1 MLERY
6 ATRFSVVEVNSSF
19 YRHHQQSTYQR
30 WARTVPADFRFS
42 LKLPQRI
49 SHVLGLRGAGP
60 VLDRFLDESAGLD
73 GKLGGLLLQLPPSL
87 ALDAR
92 AASGFFRALRNRSDA
107 ALVCEPR
114 HASWFTPKADAL
126 FARFAVTRV
135 AADPARFAQAG
146 HPSPEPLWPYWRWH
160 GSPRIYY
167 SDYPD
172 AALTALAAEVRR
184 VGAGRTAPWVIF
196 DNTAHGFATTNAAR
210 FQELLASAPHGK
222 TAPGLADA

>member
-6 ATRFSVVEVNSSF
+6 ATRFSIVEVNSSF

-42 LKLPQRI
+42 LKLPRQI
-49 SHVLGLRGAGP
+49 SHALGLRGAGAA
-60 VLDRFLDESAGLD
+60 LDRFLDEAAGLD

-92 AASGFFRALRNRSDA
+92 VASGFFRALRNRSDA

-114 HASWFTPKADAL
+114 HASWFTPKADTL

-135 AADPARFAQAG
+135 AADPARFAGAG
-146 HPSPEPLWPYWRWH
+146 HPGPDPLWPYWRWH

-172 AALTALAAEVRR
+172 TALAALADEVRR
-184 VGAGRTAPWVIF
+184 VGTGSIAPWVIF

-210 FQELLASAPHGK
+210 FQTLLASASHRKP
-222 TAPGLADA
+222 APGPAHA